1 MASTEHLKTRS
12 KELEG
17 TARAPHR
24 AFMRAMG
31 LGDAD
36 LRRPLVG
43 VAHTWNEATPCNLS
57 MGFLAQEAKRGIR
70 EMGGTPREFV
80 SIAVSDGIAMG
91 HEGMKAS
98 LVSRE
103 VIADSIELMMRAHCY
118 DALFGMAGCDKSLPG
133 TLMAMAR
140 LNLPSIFVY
149 GGTIKPGRYRGKDVT
164 IQTVY
169 EAVGQH
175 EAGLIT
181 DEDLYELEC
190 SACPGM
196 GSCGGLFT
204 ANSMASVS
212 EAIGMALP
220 GNASPPAADEARKS
234 VAYASGRALMNVMRR
249 GLLPSDIM
257 TREAFENAL
266 TVVLAMGGSTNVAL
280 HLPAIAHELGIR
292 LTFDDFTRITCRTP
306 HIADM
311 TPGGKYVMED
321 LHRIGGVP
329 VVMKTLLD
337 AGLLHG
343 DCITVT
349 GKTVAENLKK
359 VKNAEQLTKQS
370 VVYPVSK
377 PLRASGGIV
386 ILKGNLAPEGSVIK
400 VAGVSKLKHVGPA
413 RVFDD
418 EASCAAAVARREIKA
433 GDVVVIRYVGPKG
446 APGMPEMLAVT
457 AAIRGQGLGYDVALL
472 TDGRFSGATTGLVIG
487 HIGPEAYVGGPIAAL
502 RDGDIIEIDASNPAR
517 GKLRVRLSRAE
528 IAARLK
534 NWKPPKPRYTSG
546 ALAKYARL
554 VGRACDGAVTD
565 GAVTDGAVTDGAVTD
580 GAVTR

>member
-1 MASTEHLKTRS
+1 MAPATERLKTRS
-12 KELEG
+12 RELEG
-17 TARAPHR
+17 TTRAPHR

-31 LGDAD
+31 LTDED
-36 LRRPLVG
+36 LHRPLVG
-43 VAHTWNEATPCNLS
+43 VAHTWNEATPCNMS
-57 MGFLAQEAKRGIR
+57 MSFLAQEAKRGIN
-70 EMGGTPREFV
+70 ELGGTPREFV

-118 DALFGMAGCDKSLPG
+118 DALYGMAGCDKSLPG
-133 TLMAMAR
+133 TLMAIAR
-140 LNLPSIFVY
+140 LNLPSIFLY
-149 GGTIKPGRYRGKDVT
+149 GGTIKPGKFRGRDVT

-169 EAVGQH
+169 EAVGQR
-175 EAGLIT
+175 EAGLIS

-190 SACPGM
+190 VACPGI
-196 GSCGGLFT
+196 GSCGGFFT
-204 ANSMASVS
+204 ANTMASVA
-212 EAIGMALP
+212 EALGMSLP
-220 GNASPPAADEARKS
+220 SSASPPAVDEARK
-234 VAYASGRALMNVMRR
+234 VFAYESGRALMRLMRR
-249 GLLPSDIM
+249 GILPRDIM
-257 TREAFENAL
+257 TKEAFENAL
-266 TVVLAMGGSTNVAL
+266 TVALAMGGSTNIAL
-280 HLPAIAHELGIR
+280 HLPAIAHELGIT

-321 LHRIGGVP
+321 LHRVGGVP

-359 VKNAEQLTKQS
+359 VKNAEQLTRQD
-370 VVYPVSK
+370 VVYPVSR
-377 PLRASGGIV
+377 PLRESGGIV
-386 ILKGNLAPEGSVIK
+386 IVKGNLAPEGGVVK
-400 VAGVSKLKHVGPA
+400 VAGVKNLKHVGPA

-418 EASCAAAVARREIKA
+418 EQSCAEAIARREIKP

-457 AAIRGQGLGYDVALL
+457 AAIRGQGLGYEVALL
-472 TDGRFSGATTGLVIG
+472 TDGRFSGATTGLMVG
-487 HIGPEAYVGGPIAAL
+487 HIGPEAFVGGPLAVV
-502 RDGDIIEIDASNPAR
+502 RDGDIIEIDATNPAK
-517 GKLRVRLSRAE
+517 GKLNVKLSKEE
-528 IAARLK
+528 IAKRLK
-534 NWKPPKPRYTSG
+534 RWKQPKPKYTSG

-554 VGRACDGAVTD
+554 VGRACDGAVTH
-565 GAVTDGAVTDGAVTD
+565 
-580 GAVTR
+580 

>member
-1 MASTEHLKTRS
+1 MAKSTEHLKTRS
-12 KELEG
+12 RELEG
-17 TARAPHR
+17 IARAPHR

-31 LGDAD
+31 LTDQD
-36 LRRPLVG
+36 LRQPLVG
-43 VAHTWNEATPCNLS
+43 VAHTWNEATPCNMS
-57 MGFLAQEAKRGIR
+57 MNFLAQEAKRGIR

-80 SIAVSDGIAMG
+80 SIAVSDGIGMG

-98 LVSRE
+98 LPSRE

-118 DALFGMAGCDKSLPG
+118 DALYGMAGCDKSLPG
-133 TLMAMAR
+133 TLMAIAR

-149 GGTIKPGRYRGKDVT
+149 GGTIKPGKFRGRDVT

-169 EAVGQH
+169 EAVGQR
-175 EAGLIT
+175 EAGQIT

-190 SACPGM
+190 AACPGI

-204 ANSMASVS
+204 ANTMSSVS
-212 EAIGMALP
+212 EALGMALP
-220 GNASPPAADEARKS
+220 GNASPPAVDEARK
-234 VAYASGRALMNVMRR
+234 VIAYESGKALMRLMHR
-249 GLLPSDIM
+249 GILPSDIM
-257 TREAFENAL
+257 TKEAFENAL
-266 TVVLAMGGSTNVAL
+266 AVVLAMGGSTNVAL
-280 HLPAIAHELGIR
+280 HLPAIAHELGIK
-292 LTFDDFTRITCRTP
+292 LTFDDFTRVTCRTP

-343 DCITVT
+343 DCMTVT

-359 VKNAEQLTKQS
+359 VKNAEQLTKQD
-370 VVYPVSK
+370 VVYPVSR
-377 PLRASGGIV
+377 PLRESGGMVIV
-386 ILKGNLAPEGSVIK
+386 KGNLAPEGGVVK
-400 VAGVSKLKHVGPA
+400 VAGVKNLRHVGPA

-418 EASCAAAVARREIKA
+418 EQSCAEAVARREIKP

-446 APGMPEMLAVT
+446 APGMPEMLSVT

-472 TDGRFSGATTGLVIG
+472 TDGRFSGATTGLMVG
-487 HIGPEAYVGGPIAAL
+487 HIGPEAFVGGPIAAL
-502 RDGDIIEIDASNPAR
+502 RDGDIIEIDASNPAK
-517 GKLRVRLSRAE
+517 GKLNVKLSREE
-528 IAARLK
+528 IARRLK
-534 NWKPPKPRYTSG
+534 KWKQPKPHYASG

-554 VGRACDGAVTD
+554 VGRACDGAVTH
-565 GAVTDGAVTDGAVTD
+565 
-580 GAVTR
+580 

>member
-1 MASTEHLKTRS
+1 MAPATERLKTRS
-12 KELEG
+12 RELEG
-17 TARAPHR
+17 TTRAPHR

-31 LGDAD
+31 LTDED
-36 LRRPLVG
+36 LHRPLVG
-43 VAHTWNEATPCNLS
+43 VAHTWNEATPCNMS
-57 MGFLAQEAKRGIR
+57 MSFLAQEAKRGIN
-70 EMGGTPREFV
+70 ELGGTPREFV

-118 DALFGMAGCDKSLPG
+118 DALYGMAGCDKSLPG
-133 TLMAMAR
+133 TLMAIAR
-140 LNLPSIFVY
+140 LNLPSIFLY
-149 GGTIKPGRYRGKDVT
+149 GGTIKPGKFRGRDVT

-169 EAVGQH
+169 EAVGQR
-175 EAGLIT
+175 EAGLIS

-190 SACPGM
+190 VACPGI
-196 GSCGGLFT
+196 GSCGGFFT
-204 ANSMASVS
+204 ANTMASVA
-212 EAIGMALP
+212 EALGMSLP
-220 GNASPPAADEARKS
+220 GSASPPAVDEARK
-234 VAYASGRALMNVMRR
+234 VFAYESGRALMRLMRR
-249 GLLPSDIM
+249 GILPRDIM
-257 TREAFENAL
+257 TKEAFENAL
-266 TVVLAMGGSTNVAL
+266 TVALAMGGSTNIAL
-280 HLPAIAHELGIR
+280 HLPAIAHELGIT

-321 LHRIGGVP
+321 LHRVGGVP

-359 VKNAEQLTKQS
+359 VRNAEQLTRQD
-370 VVYPVSK
+370 VVYPVSR
-377 PLRASGGIV
+377 PLRESGGIV
-386 ILKGNLAPEGSVIK
+386 IVKGNLAPEGGVVK
-400 VAGVSKLKHVGPA
+400 VAGVKNLKHVGPA

-418 EASCAAAVARREIKA
+418 EQSCAEAVARREIKP

-457 AAIRGQGLGYDVALL
+457 AAIRGQGLGYEVALL
-472 TDGRFSGATTGLVIG
+472 TDGRFSGATTGLMVG
-487 HIGPEAYVGGPIAAL
+487 HIGPEAFVGGPLAVV
-502 RDGDIIEIDASNPAR
+502 RDGDIIEIDATNPAK
-517 GKLRVRLSRAE
+517 GKLNVKLSKEE
-528 IAARLK
+528 IAKRLK
-534 NWKPPKPRYTSG
+534 RWKQPKPKYTSG

-554 VGRACDGAVTD
+554 VGRACDGAVTH
-565 GAVTDGAVTDGAVTD
+565 
-580 GAVTR
+580 

>member
-1 MASTEHLKTRS
+1 MASSTERLKTRS
-12 KELEG
+12 RELEG
-17 TARAPHR
+17 PARAPHR

-31 LGDAD
+31 LTDQD
-36 LRRPLVG
+36 LRQPLVG
-43 VAHTWNEATPCNLS
+43 VAHTWNEATPCNMS
-57 MGFLAQEAKRGIR
+57 MSFLAQEAKRGIR

-133 TLMAMAR
+133 TLMAIAR
-140 LNLPSIFVY
+140 LNLPSIFLY
-149 GGTIKPGRYRGKDVT
+149 GGTIKPGKFRGRDVT

-169 EAVGQH
+169 EAVGQY
-175 EAGLIT
+175 EAGLISE
-181 DEDLYELEC
+181 EDLYELEC
-190 SACPGM
+190 AACPGI
-196 GSCGGLFT
+196 GSCGGFFT
-204 ANSMASVS
+204 ANTMASVG
-212 EAIGMALP
+212 EALGMSLP
-220 GNASPPAADEARKS
+220 GSASPPAVDEERKAF
-234 VAYASGRALMNVMRR
+234 AYQSGKALMQLMRR
-249 GLLPSDIM
+249 GILPRDIM
-257 TREAFENAL
+257 TKEAFENAL
-266 TVVLAMGGSTNVAL
+266 TVALAMGGSTNIAL
-280 HLPAIAHELGIR
+280 HLPAIAHELGIK

-349 GKTVAENLKK
+349 GKTVAENLKR
-359 VKNAEQLTKQS
+359 VKNAEQLTKQD
-370 VVYPVSK
+370 VVYPVSR
-377 PLRASGGIV
+377 PLRESGGIV
-386 ILKGNLAPEGSVIK
+386 IVKGNLAPEGGVVK
-400 VAGVSKLKHVGPA
+400 VAGVKNLKHVGPA
-413 RVFDD
+413 RVFDN
-418 EASCAAAVARREIKA
+418 EQSCAEAVARREIKP

-457 AAIRGQGLGYDVALL
+457 AAIRGQGLGYEVALL
-472 TDGRFSGATTGLVIG
+472 TDGRFSGATTGLMVG
-487 HIGPEAYVGGPIAAL
+487 HIGPEAFVGGPLAIL
-502 RDGDIIEIDASNPAR
+502 RDGDIIEIDATNPAK
-517 GKLRVRLSRAE
+517 GKLNVKLSKEE
-528 IAARLK
+528 IAQRLK
-534 NWKPPKPRYTSG
+534 KWKPPKPNYTTG

-554 VGRACDGAVTD
+554 VGRACDGAVTH
-565 GAVTDGAVTDGAVTD
+565 
-580 GAVTR
+580 

>member
-1 MASTEHLKTRS
+1 MAPATERLKTRS
-12 KELEG
+12 RELEG
-17 TARAPHR
+17 TTRAPHR

-31 LGDAD
+31 LTDED
-36 LRRPLVG
+36 LHRPLVG
-43 VAHTWNEATPCNLS
+43 VAHTWNEATPCNMS
-57 MGFLAQEAKRGIR
+57 MSFLAQEAKRGIN
-70 EMGGTPREFV
+70 ELGGTPREFV

-118 DALFGMAGCDKSLPG
+118 DALYGMAGCDKSLPG
-133 TLMAMAR
+133 TLMAIAR
-140 LNLPSIFVY
+140 LNLPSIFLY
-149 GGTIKPGRYRGKDVT
+149 GGTIKPGKFRGRDVT

-169 EAVGQH
+169 EAVGQR
-175 EAGLIT
+175 EAGLIS

-190 SACPGM
+190 VACPGI
-196 GSCGGLFT
+196 GSCGGFFT
-204 ANSMASVS
+204 ANTMASVA
-212 EAIGMALP
+212 EALGMSLP
-220 GNASPPAADEARKS
+220 GSASPPAVDEARK
-234 VAYASGRALMNVMRR
+234 VFAYESGRALMRLMRR
-249 GLLPSDIM
+249 GILPRDIM
-257 TREAFENAL
+257 TKEAFENAL
-266 TVVLAMGGSTNVAL
+266 TVALAMGGSTNIAL
-280 HLPAIAHELGIR
+280 HLPAIAHELGIT

-321 LHRIGGVP
+321 LHRVGGVP

-359 VKNAEQLTKQS
+359 VKNAEQLTRQD
-370 VVYPVSK
+370 VVYPVSR
-377 PLRASGGIV
+377 PLRESGGIV
-386 ILKGNLAPEGSVIK
+386 IVKGNLAPEGGVVK
-400 VAGVSKLKHVGPA
+400 VAGVKNLKHVGPA

-418 EASCAAAVARREIKA
+418 EQSCAEAIARREIKP

-457 AAIRGQGLGYDVALL
+457 AAIRGQGLGYEVALL
-472 TDGRFSGATTGLVIG
+472 TDGRFSGATTGLMVG
-487 HIGPEAYVGGPIAAL
+487 HIGPEAFVGGPLAVV
-502 RDGDIIEIDASNPAR
+502 RDGDIIEIDATNPAK
-517 GKLRVRLSRAE
+517 GKLNVKLSKEE
-528 IAARLK
+528 IAKRLK
-534 NWKPPKPRYTSG
+534 RWKQPKPKYTSG

-554 VGRACDGAVTD
+554 VGRACDGAVTH
-565 GAVTDGAVTDGAVTD
+565 
-580 GAVTR
+580 

>member
-1 MASTEHLKTRS
+1 MAPSTERLKTRS
-12 KELEG
+12 REFEG
-17 TARAPHR
+17 PARAPHR

-31 LGDAD
+31 LTDQD

-43 VAHTWNEATPCNLS
+43 VAHTWNEATPCNMS
-57 MGFLAQEAKRGIR
+57 MSFLAQEAKRGIS
-70 EMGGTPREFV
+70 ELGGTPREFV
-80 SIAVSDGIAMG
+80 GIAVSDGIAMG

-118 DALFGMAGCDKSLPG
+118 DALYGMAGCDKSLPG
-133 TLMAMAR
+133 TLMAIAR
-140 LNLPSIFVY
+140 LNLPSIFLY
-149 GGTIKPGRYRGKDVT
+149 GGTIKPGKFRGRDVT

-169 EAVGQH
+169 EAVGQY
-175 EAGLIT
+175 EAGLIS

-190 SACPGM
+190 AACPGI
-196 GSCGGLFT
+196 GSCGGFFT
-204 ANSMASVS
+204 ANTMAAVG
-212 EAIGMALP
+212 EALGMSLP
-220 GNASPPAADEARKS
+220 GSASPPAVDEARK
-234 VAYASGRALMNVMRR
+234 VFAYESGRALMRLMRR
-249 GLLPSDIM
+249 GILPRDIM
-257 TREAFENAL
+257 TKEAFENAL
-266 TVVLAMGGSTNVAL
+266 TVALAMGGSTNIAL
-280 HLPAIAHELGIR
+280 HLPAIAHELGIV
-292 LTFDDFTRITCRTP
+292 LTYDDFTRITCRTP

-359 VKNAEQLTKQS
+359 VKNAEQLTKQD
-370 VVYPVSK
+370 VVYPVSR
-377 PLRASGGIV
+377 PLRESGGIV
-386 ILKGNLAPEGSVIK
+386 IVKGNLAPEGGVVK
-400 VAGVSKLKHVGPA
+400 VAGVKKLKHIGPA

-418 EASCAAAVARREIKA
+418 EQSCAEAIARREIKP

-457 AAIRGQGLGYDVALL
+457 AAIRGQGLGDEVALL
-472 TDGRFSGATTGLVIG
+472 TDGRFSGATTGLMVG
-487 HIGPEAYVGGPIAAL
+487 HIGPEAYVGGPIAIL
-502 RDGDIIEIDASNPAR
+502 RDGDIIEIDATDPAK
-517 GKLRVRLSRAE
+517 GKLNVKLSKEE
-528 IAARLK
+528 IAKRLK
-534 NWKPPKPRYTSG
+534 KWKMPKPKYISG

-554 VGRACDGAVTD
+554 VGRACDGAVTH
-565 GAVTDGAVTDGAVTD
+565 
-580 GAVTR
+580 

>member
-17 TARAPHR
+17 PTRAPHR

-31 LGDAD
+31 LNDAD
-36 LRRPLVG
+36 LRQPLVG
-43 VAHTWNEATPCNLS
+43 VAHTWNEATPCNMS
-57 MGFLAQEAKRGIR
+57 MNFLAQEAKRGIR
-70 EMGGTPREFV
+70 ELGGTPREFV

-103 VIADSIELMMRAHCY
+103 IIADSIELMMRAHCY
-118 DALFGMAGCDKSLPG
+118 DALYGMAGCDKSLPG
-133 TLMAMAR
+133 TLMAIGR

-149 GGTIKPGRYRGKDVT
+149 GGTIKPGKFRGKDVT

-175 EAGLIT
+175 EAGLIS

-190 SACPGM
+190 AACPGI

-204 ANSMASVS
+204 ANSMASIS
-212 EAIGMALP
+212 EALGIALP
-220 GNASPPAADEARKS
+220 GNASPPAVDEARKAM
-234 VAYASGRALMNVMRR
+234 AYESGKALMRAMRR
-249 GLLPSDIM
+249 GLLPRDIM

-280 HLPAIAHELGIR
+280 HLPAIAHELGIQ

-343 DCITVT
+343 DCMTIT

-359 VKNAEQLTKQS
+359 VKNAEQLRKQS
-370 VVYPVSK
+370 VVFPVSK
-377 PLRASGGIV
+377 PLRESGGIV
-386 ILKGNLAPEGSVIK
+386 ILKGNLAPEGGVIK
-400 VAGVSKLKHVGPA
+400 VAGVSKLRHVGPA

-418 EASCAAAVARREIKA
+418 EASCAAAVARREIKP

-472 TDGRFSGATTGLVIG
+472 TDGRFSGATTGLMVG
-487 HIGPEAYVGGPIAAL
+487 HIGPEAFVGGPIAAL
-502 RDGDIIEIDASNPAR
+502 RDGDVIEIDATDPAR
-517 GKLRVRLSRAE
+517 GKLNVKLSRAE
-528 IAARLK
+528 LANRLK
-534 NWKPPKPRYTSG
+534 KWKQPPPRYTSG

-554 VGRACDGAVTD
+554 VGRACDGAVTH
-565 GAVTDGAVTDGAVTD
+565 
-580 GAVTR
+580 

>member
-1 MASTEHLKTRS
+1 MRAKLISMKQATAPPMTSSTERLKTRS
-12 KELEG
+12 RELEG
-17 TARAPHR
+17 PARAPHR

-31 LGDAD
+31 LTDQD
-36 LRRPLVG
+36 LRQPLVG
-43 VAHTWNEATPCNLS
+43 VAHTWNESTPCNMS
-57 MGFLAQEAKRGIR
+57 MSFLAQEAKRGIC

-133 TLMAMAR
+133 TLMAIGR
-140 LNLPSIFVY
+140 LNLPSIFLY
-149 GGTIKPGRYRGKDVT
+149 GGTIKPGKFRGRDVT

-169 EAVGQH
+169 EAVGQY
-175 EAGLIT
+175 EAGLISE
-181 DEDLYELEC
+181 EDLHELEC
-190 SACPGM
+190 VACPGI
-196 GSCGGLFT
+196 GSCGGFFT
-204 ANSMASVS
+204 ANTMASVG
-212 EAIGMALP
+212 EALGMSLP
-220 GNASPPAADEARKS
+220 GSASPPAVDEERK
-234 VAYASGRALMNVMRR
+234 VFAYESGKALMQLMRR
-249 GLLPSDIM
+249 GILPSDIM
-257 TREAFENAL
+257 TKEAFENAL
-266 TVVLAMGGSTNVAL
+266 TVALAMGGSTNIAL
-280 HLPAIAHELGIR
+280 HLPAIAHELGIK

-349 GKTVAENLKK
+349 GKTVAENLKR
-359 VKNAEQLTKQS
+359 VKNAEQLTKQD
-370 VVYPVSK
+370 VVYPVSR
-377 PLRASGGIV
+377 PLRESGGIV
-386 ILKGNLAPEGSVIK
+386 IVKGNLAPEGGVVK
-400 VAGVSKLKHVGPA
+400 VAGVKNLKHVGPA

-418 EASCAAAVARREIKA
+418 EQSCAEAVARREIKP

-457 AAIRGQGLGYDVALL
+457 AAIRGQGLGYEVALL
-472 TDGRFSGATTGLVIG
+472 TDGRFSGATTGLMVG
-487 HIGPEAYVGGPIAAL
+487 HIGPEAFVGGPLAIL
-502 RDGDIIEIDASNPAR
+502 RDGDIIEIDATNPAK
-517 GKLRVRLSRAE
+517 GKLNVKLSKE
-528 IAARLK
+528 QIATRLK
-534 NWKPPKPRYTSG
+534 KWKPPKPRYKTG
-546 ALAKYARL
+546 ALAKYAQL
-554 VGRACDGAVTD
+554 VGRACDGAVTH
-565 GAVTDGAVTDGAVTD
+565 
-580 GAVTR
+580 

>member
-1 MASTEHLKTRS
+1 MAPATERLKTRS
-12 KELEG
+12 RELEG
-17 TARAPHR
+17 TTRAPHR

-31 LGDAD
+31 LTDED
-36 LRRPLVG
+36 LHRPLVG
-43 VAHTWNEATPCNLS
+43 VAHTWNEATPCNMS
-57 MGFLAQEAKRGIR
+57 MSFLAQEAKRGIN
-70 EMGGTPREFV
+70 ELGGTPREFV

-118 DALFGMAGCDKSLPG
+118 DALYGMAGCDKSLPG
-133 TLMAMAR
+133 TLMAIAR
-140 LNLPSIFVY
+140 LNLPSIFLY
-149 GGTIKPGRYRGKDVT
+149 GGTIKPGKFRGRDVT

-169 EAVGQH
+169 EAVGQR
-175 EAGLIT
+175 EAGLIS

-190 SACPGM
+190 VACPGI
-196 GSCGGLFT
+196 GSCGGFFT
-204 ANSMASVS
+204 ANTMASVA
-212 EAIGMALP
+212 EALGMSLP
-220 GNASPPAADEARKS
+220 SSASPPAVDEARK
-234 VAYASGRALMNVMRR
+234 VFAYESGRALMRLMRR
-249 GLLPSDIM
+249 GILPRDIM
-257 TREAFENAL
+257 TKEAFENAL
-266 TVVLAMGGSTNVAL
+266 TVALAMGGSTNIAL
-280 HLPAIAHELGIR
+280 HLPAIAHELGIT

-321 LHRIGGVP
+321 LHRVGGVP

-359 VKNAEQLTKQS
+359 VKNAEQLTRQD
-370 VVYPVSK
+370 VVYPVSR
-377 PLRASGGIV
+377 PLRESGGIV
-386 ILKGNLAPEGSVIK
+386 IVKGNLAPEGGVVK
-400 VAGVSKLKHVGPA
+400 VAGVKNLKHVGPA

-418 EASCAAAVARREIKA
+418 EQSCAEAVARREIKP

-457 AAIRGQGLGYDVALL
+457 AAIRGQGLGYEVALL
-472 TDGRFSGATTGLVIG
+472 TDGRFSGATTGLMVG
-487 HIGPEAYVGGPIAAL
+487 HIGPEAFVGGPLAVV
-502 RDGDIIEIDASNPAR
+502 RDGDIIEIDATNPAK
-517 GKLRVRLSRAE
+517 GKLNVKLSKEE
-528 IAARLK
+528 IAKRLK
-534 NWKPPKPRYTSG
+534 RWKQPKPKYTSG

-554 VGRACDGAVTD
+554 VGRACDGAVTH
-565 GAVTDGAVTDGAVTD
+565 
-580 GAVTR
+580 

>member
-1 MASTEHLKTRS
+1 
-12 KELEG
+12 
-17 TARAPHR
+17 
-24 AFMRAMG
+24 MRAMG
-31 LGDAD
+31 LTDQD
-36 LRRPLVG
+36 LRQPLVG
-43 VAHTWNEATPCNLS
+43 VAHTWNEATPCNMS
-57 MGFLAQEAKRGIR
+57 MSFLAQEAKRGIR

-133 TLMAMAR
+133 TLMAIAR
-140 LNLPSIFVY
+140 LNLPSIFLY
-149 GGTIKPGRYRGKDVT
+149 GGTIKPGKFRGRDVT

-169 EAVGQH
+169 EAVGQY
-175 EAGLIT
+175 EAGLISE
-181 DEDLYELEC
+181 EDLYELEC
-190 SACPGM
+190 AACPGI
-196 GSCGGLFT
+196 GSCGGFFT
-204 ANSMASVS
+204 ANTMASVG
-212 EAIGMALP
+212 EALGMSLP
-220 GNASPPAADEARKS
+220 GSASPPAVDEERKAF
-234 VAYASGRALMNVMRR
+234 AYQSGKALMQLMRR
-249 GLLPSDIM
+249 GILPRDIM
-257 TREAFENAL
+257 TKEAFENAL
-266 TVVLAMGGSTNVAL
+266 TVALAMGGSTNIAL
-280 HLPAIAHELGIR
+280 HLPAIAHELGIK

-349 GKTVAENLKK
+349 GKTVAENLKR
-359 VKNAEQLTKQS
+359 VKNAEQLTKQD
-370 VVYPVSK
+370 VVYPVSR
-377 PLRASGGIV
+377 PLRESGGIV
-386 ILKGNLAPEGSVIK
+386 IVKGNLAPEGGVVK
-400 VAGVSKLKHVGPA
+400 VAGVKNLKHVGPA

-418 EASCAAAVARREIKA
+418 EQSCAEAVARREIKP

-457 AAIRGQGLGYDVALL
+457 AAIRGQGLGYEVALL
-472 TDGRFSGATTGLVIG
+472 TDGRFSGATTGLMVG
-487 HIGPEAYVGGPIAAL
+487 HIGPEAFVGGPLAIL
-502 RDGDIIEIDASNPAR
+502 RDGDIIEIDATNPAK
-517 GKLRVRLSRAE
+517 GKLNVKLSKEE
-528 IAARLK
+528 IAQRLK
-534 NWKPPKPRYTSG
+534 KWKPPKPNYATG

-554 VGRACDGAVTD
+554 VGRACDGAVTH
-565 GAVTDGAVTDGAVTD
+565 
-580 GAVTR
+580 

>member
-1 MASTEHLKTRS
+1 MAKSTEHLKTRS
-12 KELEG
+12 RELEG
-17 TARAPHR
+17 IARAPHR

-31 LGDAD
+31 LTDQD
-36 LRRPLVG
+36 LRQPLVG
-43 VAHTWNEATPCNLS
+43 VAHTWNEATPCNMS
-57 MGFLAQEAKRGIR
+57 MNFLAQEAKRGIR
-70 EMGGTPREFV
+70 ELGGTPREFV
-80 SIAVSDGIAMG
+80 SIAVSDGIGMG

-98 LVSRE
+98 LTSRE

-118 DALFGMAGCDKSLPG
+118 DALYGMAGCDKSLPG
-133 TLMAMAR
+133 TLMAIAR

-149 GGTIKPGRYRGKDVT
+149 GGTIKPGKFRGRDVT

-169 EAVGQH
+169 EAVGQR

-190 SACPGM
+190 AACPGI

-204 ANSMASVS
+204 ANTMASVS
-212 EAIGMALP
+212 EALGMALP
-220 GNASPPAADEARKS
+220 GNASPPAVEEERKV
-234 VAYASGRALMNVMRR
+234 VAYESGKALMRLMQR
-249 GLLPSDIM
+249 GILPSDIM
-257 TREAFENAL
+257 TKEAFENAL

-280 HLPAIAHELGIR
+280 HLPAIAHELGIQ
-292 LTFDDFTRITCRTP
+292 LTFEDFTRVTCRTP

-343 DCITVT
+343 DCMTVT

-359 VKNAEQLTKQS
+359 VKNAEQLTKQD

-377 PLRASGGIV
+377 PLRESGGMVIV
-386 ILKGNLAPEGSVIK
+386 KGNLAPEGGVVK
-400 VAGVSKLKHVGPA
+400 VAGVKNLRHVGPA

-418 EASCAAAVARREIKA
+418 EQSCAEAVARREIKP

-472 TDGRFSGATTGLVIG
+472 TDGRFSGATTGLMVG
-487 HIGPEAYVGGPIAAL
+487 HIGPEAFVGGPIAIL
-502 RDGDIIEIDASNPAR
+502 RDGDIIEIDASNPAK
-517 GKLRVRLSRAE
+517 GKLNVKLSREE
-528 IAARLK
+528 IAKRMK
-534 NWKPPKPRYTSG
+534 KWKQPKPHYTSG

-554 VGRACDGAVTD
+554 VGRACDGAVTH
-565 GAVTDGAVTDGAVTD
+565 
-580 GAVTR
+580 

>member
-1 MASTEHLKTRS
+1 MASSTRLKIRS
-12 KELEG
+12 HELEG
-17 TARAPHR
+17 PARAPHR

-31 LGDAD
+31 LTDQD
-36 LRRPLVG
+36 LRQPLVG
-43 VAHTWNEATPCNLS
+43 VAHTWNEATPCNMS
-57 MGFLAQEAKRGIR
+57 MSFLAQEAKRGIR

-133 TLMAMAR
+133 TLMAIAR
-140 LNLPSIFVY
+140 LNLPSIFLY
-149 GGTIKPGRYRGKDVT
+149 GGTIKPGKFRGRDVT

-169 EAVGQH
+169 EAVGQY
-175 EAGLIT
+175 EAGLISE
-181 DEDLYELEC
+181 EDLYELEC
-190 SACPGM
+190 AACPGI
-196 GSCGGLFT
+196 GSCGGFFT
-204 ANSMASVS
+204 ANTMASVG
-212 EAIGMALP
+212 EALGMSLP
-220 GNASPPAADEARKS
+220 GSASPPAVDEERKAF
-234 VAYASGRALMNVMRR
+234 AYQSGKALMQLMRR
-249 GLLPSDIM
+249 GILPRDIM
-257 TREAFENAL
+257 TKEAFENAL
-266 TVVLAMGGSTNVAL
+266 TVALAMGGSTNIAL
-280 HLPAIAHELGIR
+280 HLPAIAHELGIK

-349 GKTVAENLKK
+349 GKTVAENLKR
-359 VKNAEQLTKQS
+359 VKNAEQLTKQD
-370 VVYPVSK
+370 VVYPVSR
-377 PLRASGGIV
+377 PLRESGGIV
-386 ILKGNLAPEGSVIK
+386 IVKGNLAPEGGVVK
-400 VAGVSKLKHVGPA
+400 VAGVKNLKHVGPA

-418 EASCAAAVARREIKA
+418 EQSCAEAVARREIKP

-457 AAIRGQGLGYDVALL
+457 AAIRGQGLGYEVALL
-472 TDGRFSGATTGLVIG
+472 TDGRFSGATTGLMVG
-487 HIGPEAYVGGPIAAL
+487 HIGPEAFVGGPLAIL
-502 RDGDIIEIDASNPAR
+502 RDGDIIEIDATNPAK
-517 GKLRVRLSRAE
+517 GKLNVKLSKEE
-528 IAARLK
+528 IAQRLK
-534 NWKPPKPRYTSG
+534 KWKPPKPNYTTG

-554 VGRACDGAVTD
+554 VGRACDGAVTH
-565 GAVTDGAVTDGAVTD
+565 
-580 GAVTR
+580 

>member
-1 MASTEHLKTRS
+1 MTSSTERLKTRS
-12 KELEG
+12 RELEG
-17 TARAPHR
+17 PARAPHR

-31 LGDAD
+31 LTDQD
-36 LRRPLVG
+36 LRQPLVG
-43 VAHTWNEATPCNLS
+43 VAHTWNEATPCNMS
-57 MGFLAQEAKRGIR
+57 MSFLAQEAKRGIR

-133 TLMAMAR
+133 TLMAIAR
-140 LNLPSIFVY
+140 LNLPSIFLY
-149 GGTIKPGRYRGKDVT
+149 GGTIKPGKFRGRDVT

-169 EAVGQH
+169 EAVGQY
-175 EAGLIT
+175 EAGLISE
-181 DEDLYELEC
+181 EDLYELEC
-190 SACPGM
+190 AACPGI
-196 GSCGGLFT
+196 GSCGGFFT
-204 ANSMASVS
+204 ANTMASVG
-212 EAIGMALP
+212 EALGMSLP
-220 GNASPPAADEARKS
+220 GSASPPAVDEERKAF
-234 VAYASGRALMNVMRR
+234 AYQSGKALMQLMRR
-249 GLLPSDIM
+249 GILPRDIM
-257 TREAFENAL
+257 TKEAFENAL
-266 TVVLAMGGSTNVAL
+266 TVALAMGGSTNIAL
-280 HLPAIAHELGIR
+280 HLPAIAHELGIK

-349 GKTVAENLKK
+349 GKTVAENLKR
-359 VKNAEQLTKQS
+359 VKNAEQLTKQD
-370 VVYPVSK
+370 VVYPVSR
-377 PLRASGGIV
+377 PLRESGGIV
-386 ILKGNLAPEGSVIK
+386 IVKGNLAPEGGVVK
-400 VAGVSKLKHVGPA
+400 VAGVKNLKHVGPA

-418 EASCAAAVARREIKA
+418 EQSCAEAVARREIKP

-457 AAIRGQGLGYDVALL
+457 AAIRGQGLGYEVALL
-472 TDGRFSGATTGLVIG
+472 TDGRFSGATTGLMVG
-487 HIGPEAYVGGPIAAL
+487 HIGPEAFVGGPLAIL
-502 RDGDIIEIDASNPAR
+502 RDGDIIEIDATNPAK
-517 GKLRVRLSRAE
+517 GKLNVKLSKEE
-528 IAARLK
+528 IAQRLK
-534 NWKPPKPRYTSG
+534 KWKPPKPNYTTG

-554 VGRACDGAVTD
+554 VGRACDGAVTH
-565 GAVTDGAVTDGAVTD
+565 
-580 GAVTR
+580 

>member
-1 MASTEHLKTRS
+1 MAPATERLKTRS
-12 KELEG
+12 RELEG
-17 TARAPHR
+17 TTRAPHR

-31 LGDAD
+31 LTDED
-36 LRRPLVG
+36 LHRPLVG
-43 VAHTWNEATPCNLS
+43 VAHTWNEATPCNMS
-57 MGFLAQEAKRGIR
+57 MSFLAQEAKRGIN
-70 EMGGTPREFV
+70 ELGGTPREFV

-118 DALFGMAGCDKSLPG
+118 DALYGMAGCDKSLPG
-133 TLMAMAR
+133 TLMAIAR
-140 LNLPSIFVY
+140 LNLPSIFLY
-149 GGTIKPGRYRGKDVT
+149 GGTIKPGKFRGRDVT

-169 EAVGQH
+169 EAVGQR
-175 EAGLIT
+175 EAGLIS

-190 SACPGM
+190 VACPGI
-196 GSCGGLFT
+196 GSCGGFFT
-204 ANSMASVS
+204 ANTMASVA
-212 EAIGMALP
+212 EALGMSLP
-220 GNASPPAADEARKS
+220 SSASPPAVDEARK
-234 VAYASGRALMNVMRR
+234 VFAYESGRALMRLMRR
-249 GLLPSDIM
+249 GILPRDIM
-257 TREAFENAL
+257 TKEAFENAL
-266 TVVLAMGGSTNVAL
+266 TVALAMGGSTNIAL
-280 HLPAIAHELGIR
+280 HLPAIAHELGIT

-321 LHRIGGVP
+321 LHRVGGVP

-359 VKNAEQLTKQS
+359 VRNAEQLTRQD
-370 VVYPVSK
+370 VVYPVSR
-377 PLRASGGIV
+377 PLRESGGIV
-386 ILKGNLAPEGSVIK
+386 IVKGNLAPEGGVVK
-400 VAGVSKLKHVGPA
+400 VAGVKNLKHVGPA

-418 EASCAAAVARREIKA
+418 EQSCAEAVARREIKP

-457 AAIRGQGLGYDVALL
+457 AAIRGQGLGYEVALL
-472 TDGRFSGATTGLVIG
+472 TDGRFSGATTGLMVG
-487 HIGPEAYVGGPIAAL
+487 HIGPEAFVGGPLAVV
-502 RDGDIIEIDASNPAR
+502 RDGDIIEIDATNPAK
-517 GKLRVRLSRAE
+517 GKLNVKLSKEE
-528 IAARLK
+528 IAKRLK
-534 NWKPPKPRYTSG
+534 RWKQPKPKYTSG

-554 VGRACDGAVTD
+554 VGRACDGAVTH
-565 GAVTDGAVTDGAVTD
+565 
-580 GAVTR
+580 

>member
-1 MASTEHLKTRS
+1 MAPSTERLKTRS
-12 KELEG
+12 REFEG
-17 TARAPHR
+17 PARAPHR

-31 LGDAD
+31 LTDQD

-43 VAHTWNEATPCNLS
+43 VAHTWNEATPCNMS
-57 MGFLAQEAKRGIR
+57 MSFLAQEAKRGIS
-70 EMGGTPREFV
+70 ELGGTPREFV

-118 DALFGMAGCDKSLPG
+118 DALYGMAGCDKSLPG
-133 TLMAMAR
+133 TLMAIAR
-140 LNLPSIFVY
+140 LNLPSIFLY
-149 GGTIKPGRYRGKDVT
+149 GGTIKPGKFRGRDVT

-169 EAVGQH
+169 EAVGQY
-175 EAGLIT
+175 EAGLIS

-190 SACPGM
+190 AACPGI
-196 GSCGGLFT
+196 GSCGGFFT
-204 ANSMASVS
+204 ANTMAAVG
-212 EAIGMALP
+212 EALGMSLP
-220 GNASPPAADEARKS
+220 GSASPPAVDEARK
-234 VAYASGRALMNVMRR
+234 VFAYESGRALMRLMRR
-249 GLLPSDIM
+249 GILPRDIM
-257 TREAFENAL
+257 TKEAFENAL
-266 TVVLAMGGSTNVAL
+266 TVALAMGGSTNIAL
-280 HLPAIAHELGIR
+280 HLPAIAHELGIV
-292 LTFDDFTRITCRTP
+292 LTYDDFTRITCRTP

-359 VKNAEQLTKQS
+359 VKNAEQLTKQD
-370 VVYPVSK
+370 VVYPVSR
-377 PLRASGGIV
+377 PLHESGGIV
-386 ILKGNLAPEGSVIK
+386 IVKGNLAPEGGVVK
-400 VAGVSKLKHVGPA
+400 VAGVKKLKHIGPA

-418 EASCAAAVARREIKA
+418 EQSCAEAIARREIKP

-457 AAIRGQGLGYDVALL
+457 AAIRGQGLGDEVALL
-472 TDGRFSGATTGLVIG
+472 TDGRFSGATTGLMVG
-487 HIGPEAYVGGPIAAL
+487 HIGPEAYVGGPIAIL
-502 RDGDIIEIDASNPAR
+502 RDGDIIEIDATDPAK
-517 GKLRVRLSRAE
+517 GKLNVKLSKEE
-528 IAARLK
+528 IAKRLK
-534 NWKPPKPRYTSG
+534 KWKMPKPKYISG

-554 VGRACDGAVTD
+554 VGRACDGAVTH
-565 GAVTDGAVTDGAVTD
+565 
-580 GAVTR
+580 

>member
-1 MASTEHLKTRS
+1 MAPATERLKTRS
-12 KELEG
+12 RELEG
-17 TARAPHR
+17 TSRAPHR

-31 LGDAD
+31 LTDED
-36 LRRPLVG
+36 LHRPLVG
-43 VAHTWNEATPCNLS
+43 VAHTWNEATPCNMS
-57 MGFLAQEAKRGIR
+57 MSFLAQEAKRGIN
-70 EMGGTPREFV
+70 ELGGTPREFV

-118 DALFGMAGCDKSLPG
+118 DALYGMAGCDKSLPG
-133 TLMAMAR
+133 TLMAIAR
-140 LNLPSIFVY
+140 LNLPSIFLY
-149 GGTIKPGRYRGKDVT
+149 GGTIKPGKFRGRDVT

-169 EAVGQH
+169 EAVGQR
-175 EAGLIT
+175 EAGLIS

-190 SACPGM
+190 VACPGI
-196 GSCGGLFT
+196 GSCGGFFT
-204 ANSMASVS
+204 ANTMASVA
-212 EAIGMALP
+212 EALGMSLP
-220 GNASPPAADEARKS
+220 GSASPPAVDEARK
-234 VAYASGRALMNVMRR
+234 VFAYESGRALMRLMRR
-249 GLLPSDIM
+249 GILPRDIM
-257 TREAFENAL
+257 TKEAFENAL
-266 TVVLAMGGSTNVAL
+266 TVALAMGGSTNIAL
-280 HLPAIAHELGIR
+280 HLPAIAHELGIT

-321 LHRIGGVP
+321 LHRVGGVP

-359 VKNAEQLTKQS
+359 VKNAEQLTRQD
-370 VVYPVSK
+370 VVYPVSR
-377 PLRASGGIV
+377 PLRESGGIV
-386 ILKGNLAPEGSVIK
+386 IVKGNLAPEGGVVK
-400 VAGVSKLKHVGPA
+400 VAGVKNLKHVGPA

-418 EASCAAAVARREIKA
+418 EQSCAEAVARREIKP

-457 AAIRGQGLGYDVALL
+457 AAIRGQGLGYEVALL
-472 TDGRFSGATTGLVIG
+472 TDGRFSGATTGLMVG
-487 HIGPEAYVGGPIAAL
+487 HIGPEAFVGGPLAVV
-502 RDGDIIEIDASNPAR
+502 RDGDIIEIDATNPAK
-517 GKLRVRLSRAE
+517 GKLNVKLSKEE
-528 IAARLK
+528 IAKRLK
-534 NWKPPKPRYTSG
+534 RWKQPKPKYTSG

-554 VGRACDGAVTD
+554 VGRACDGAVTH
-565 GAVTDGAVTDGAVTD
+565 
-580 GAVTR
+580 

>member
-1 MASTEHLKTRS
+1 MSTEHLKTRS

-17 TARAPHR
+17 IARAPHR

-31 LGDAD
+31 LTDQD
-36 LRRPLVG
+36 LKQPLVG
-43 VAHTWNEATPCNLS
+43 VAHTWNEATPCNMS
-57 MGFLAQEAKRGIR
+57 MNFLAQEAKRGIR
-70 EMGGTPREFV
+70 ELGGTPREFV
-80 SIAVSDGIAMG
+80 SIAVSDGISMG

-98 LVSRE
+98 LTSRE

-118 DALFGMAGCDKSLPG
+118 DALYGMAGCDKSLPG
-133 TLMAMAR
+133 TLMAIGR

-149 GGTIKPGRYRGKDVT
+149 GGTIKPGKFRGKDVT

-169 EAVGQH
+169 EAVGQR
-175 EAGLIT
+175 EAGLIS

-190 SACPGM
+190 VACPGI

-204 ANSMASVS
+204 ANTMASVS
-212 EAIGMALP
+212 EALGIALP
-220 GNASPPAADEARKS
+220 GNASPPAVEDERK
-234 VAYASGRALMNVMRR
+234 VLAYESGRALMRLMRR
-249 GLLPSDIM
+249 GILPSDIM
-257 TREAFENAL
+257 TKEAFENAL

-343 DCITVT
+343 DCMTVT
-349 GKTVAENLKK
+349 GKTVAENLKR
-359 VKNAEQLTKQS
+359 VKNAEQLTKQD

-386 ILKGNLAPEGSVIK
+386 IVKGNLAPEGGVVK
-400 VAGVSKLKHVGPA
+400 VAGVTKLRHVGPA

-418 EASCAAAVARREIKA
+418 EQSCAAAVARREIKP

-446 APGMPEMLAVT
+446 APGMPEMLSVT

-472 TDGRFSGATTGLVIG
+472 TDGRFSGATTGLMVG
-487 HIGPEAYVGGPIAAL
+487 HIGPEAFVGGPIAAL
-502 RDGDIIEIDASNPAR
+502 RDGDIIEIDASNPAK
-517 GKLRVRLSRAE
+517 GKLNVKLRREE
-528 IAARLK
+528 IAKRMK
-534 NWKPPKPRYTSG
+534 RWKQPKPRYATG

-554 VGRACDGAVTD
+554 VGRACDGAVTH
-565 GAVTDGAVTDGAVTD
+565 
-580 GAVTR
+580 